1 MRGLLAALIAAGVV
15 STAAAATPPI
25 TADGWGELKIGMP
38 EKEAI
43 RRLAMKPVN
52 MLPDDEDSSSCK
64 EFQPAGQPAMVV
76 MTIDGRVAR
85 VSLYEKSPLKTDRG
99 FTIGDREADIRKAYG
114 PALKVE
120 PHAYD
125 GPQAHYLTFWT
136 KPGKRG
142 VRYETDA
149 KGRVNTIHA
158 GGPQIEYIEGCL

>member
-1 MRGLLAALIAAGVV
+1 MWRLFAALIAVG
-15 STAAAATPPI
+15 AASAAVAAPAPI
-25 TADGWGELKIGMP
+25 TVDGWGDLKIGMP
-38 EKEAI
+38 EKEAV

-52 MLPDDEDSSSCK
+52 VLPDEDSTSCK

-85 VSLYEKSPLKTDRG
+85 ISLYEKSPLKTARG
-99 FTIGDREADIRKAYG
+99 FMIGDREADIRRAYG

-125 GPQAHYLTFWT
+125 GPKAHYLTFWT

-142 VRYETDA
+142 IRYETDV

>member
-1 MRGLLAALIAAGVV
+1 MRGLLAGLIAVGLA
-15 STAAAATPPI
+15 SAAAAATPPI
-25 TADGWGELKIGMP
+25 TVDGWGDLKIGMP
-38 EKEAI
+38 EKEAV

-52 MLPDDEDSSSCK
+52 VLPDEDSSSCK
-64 EFQPAGQPAMVV
+64 EFQPAGRPGMVV
-76 MTIDGRVAR
+76 MTINGRVSR

-125 GPQAHYLTFWT
+125 GPPAHYLTFWT

-142 VRYETDA
+142 IRYETDA
-149 KGRVNTIHA
+149 KGRVSTIHA